1 MGRLAVLDLNRTVQ
15 LVRGALLD
23 AEATWRAYLPEAG
36 DWQKTAFL
44 LTGPLIIVA
53 AVVAYVLGFL
63 GSNSM
68 FGAFRPTIVSTV
80 LGIVM
85 MAISAGVVAF
95 IFSAFSGMFGGKNS
109 FARGLAATTLAF
121 VPGYVGQALSGL
133 PWLGGLLA
141 LVLFIWALV
150 QLWKIIPLYLEVPD
164 GKRAPHYIV
173 SLLASIVVMF
183 ILGAMMSRVMYGS
196 ITGPAMSDFSGM
208 GDRSSG
214 DGAADGM
221 FGGVM
226 RQAELMAAAEEDSY
240 TPPADGRVSER
251 QVRDF
256 LRVMERA
263 TELRDEKGERL
274 RQIAEKAEKD
284 QEMSLSDFSQ
294 MMGGMTEVAGV
305 QTAEMEVVKTGGGNW
320 AEHQWVRESLRTAWI
335 QKDLNETVAH
345 NYALYQQYQEQLG
358 EYIPR

>member
-1 MGRLAVLDLNRTVQ
+1 MLNLDRTVQ
-15 LVRGALLD
+15 LVRGALFD

-36 DWQKTAFL
+36 NWQKTAFL
-44 LTGPLIIVA
+44 LTGPLIVA
-53 AVVAYVLGFL
+53 SAIIAYLLGFL
-63 GSNSM
+63 GSDSM
-68 FGAFRPTIVSTV
+68 FGAFRPTIMSTL

-95 IFSAFSGMFGGKNS
+95 IVSALAGAFGGKGS
-109 FARGLAATTLAF
+109 FALGLAATTLAF

-141 LVLFIWALV
+141 LILFIWALV

-164 GKRAPHYIV
+164 SKRAPHYIV
-173 SLLASIVVMF
+173 SLLACIVVMF
-183 ILGAMMSRVMYGS
+183 TLGAIMSRVMYGS
-196 ITGPAMSDFSGM
+196 VGGPAMSDFSGI
-208 GDRSSG
+208 GSRSSE
-214 DGAADGM
+214 DGAGSGM

-226 RQAELMAAAEEDSY
+226 RQAELMAAAEEDVYS
-240 TPPADGRVSER
+240 PPGDGKVSER

-263 TELRDEKGERL
+263 TELQDEQGERL
-274 RQIAEKAEKD
+274 REIAEKAEKE
-284 QEMSLSDFSQ
+284 QQISLSDFSQ
-294 MMGGMTEVAGV
+294 VMGGMTEVAGL

-335 QKDLNETVAH
+335 QKDLNEAVAH
-345 NYALYQQYQEQLG
+345 NYALYQQYGEELG
-358 EYIPR
+358 EYISR